1 MAYPSKK
8 PTNKKP
14 GFKDR
19 EADPKKVKI
28 YIGLILVVLVL
39 LILSAT
45 GVF

>member
-19 EADPKKVKI
+19 EANPKRVRL
-28 YIGLILVVLVL
+28 YICLIVVVSIL
-39 LILSAT
+39 LILSVT